1 VGGGRCNTAS
11 GTYSTVV
18 GGFSSR
24 AIGPYSIV
32 NGRCNSASGCYS
44 GVFGGQNNTI
54 KSALSASFIIGT
66 GITALSANTT
76 YVNSFEIIPDTNPS
90 YIYLKS
96 PNGTRYKINVADGGC
111 SLTITAAQ

>member
-1 VGGGRCNTAS
+1 M
-11 GTYSTVV
+11 

-44 GVFGGQNNTI
+44 GIFGGQNNTI
-54 KSALSASFIIGT
+54 KSALSAAFIIGT

-76 YVNSFEIIPDTNPS
+76 YVNSFEIIPATNPS
-90 YIYLKS
+90 LFYLKS
-96 PNGTRYKINVADGGC
+96 PDGARWRISVTNGGALSANA
-111 SLTITAAQ
+111 SP